1 MFLTVGNK
9 VNHNSNQKVDMKKI
23 KISEA
28 YLRNCEGFMHEPFL
42 VSRLD
47 KFFKP
52 KKRKSLTLKDLTQL
66 TPHELMA
73 PTDKD
78 GDPEF
83 SKAEVNRIIKYLG
96 WFDLTLADMVMA
108 RTVNDLGEVV
118 QHTNLDYELEDGNIA
133 PAEIEAQAEKALQDL
148 EGFEPKH

>member
-1 MFLTVGNK
+1 
-9 VNHNSNQKVDMKKI
+9 MKKI

-42 VSRLD
+42 VSKLD

-66 TPHELMA
+66 TPHELIA
-73 PTDKD
+73 PTHKD

-108 RTVNDLGEVV
+108 RTVNDLGETV
-118 QHTNLDYELEDGNIA
+118 QQTNLDYETSDGDIA
-133 PAEIEAQAEKALQDL
+133 HPDIEAQAEKVFEDLQD
-148 EGFEPKH
+148 FEPKH

>member
-1 MFLTVGNK
+1 
-9 VNHNSNQKVDMKKI
+9 MKKI

-28 YLRNCEGFMHEPFL
+28 YLRNCEGFMHEVQL
-42 VSRLD
+42 VSKLD

-73 PTDKD
+73 PTHKD

-96 WFDLTLADMVMA
+96 WFNLTLADMVLA
-108 RTVNDLGEVV
+108 KTVNDLGEVI
-118 QHTNLDYELEDGNIA
+118 QHTNLDYETGDGDIA
-133 PAEIEAQAEKALQDL
+133 HPEIEAQAEKVLEDLQD
-148 EGFEPKH
+148 FEPKH

>member
-1 MFLTVGNK
+1 
-9 VNHNSNQKVDMKKI
+9 MKKI

-28 YLRNCEGFMHEPFL
+28 YLRNCEGFMHEPSL
-42 VSRLD
+42 VSKLD

-73 PTDKD
+73 PTHKD

-108 RTVNDLGEVV
+108 RTVNDLGETV
-118 QHTNLDYELEDGNIA
+118 QHTNLDYEDGHIA
-133 PAEIEAQAEKALQDL
+133 SEEIEIEAGKLWEEVKDWGP
-148 EGFEPKH
+148 ETPSN